1 MSVAKKILMG
11 SGATDYEIDQSAM
24 FDLGNT
30 VYLHRTPGSAGNR
43 DRWTFSC
50 WIKRSEISVSAETAL
65 FGSYTDANNRDVL
78 RFKSS
83 DELEFQNVS
92 GGTTYSKKSDAKY
105 RDPGAWYHV
114 VAVYDSANSTA
125 DYRIRLYINGSEIT
139 DSTGT
144 DPASGTDSSINN
156 NVAHYI
162 GARSSDGNPSLYWV
176 GYMAEVHFVDGSALT
191 PSSFGKTDSDTGEWV
206 PKQASVTYGT
216 NGFYLKFVSGATGTD
231 SSGEGNNFTT
241 VDLDAYDI
249 MPDTPTNNF
258 ATLNFL
264 DTGPGNFH
272 QGGLR
277 LQTTNHNDTASTF
290 KFPSTGKWY
299 FEIYCITAGAFYQGI
314 CPIRYTGN
322 VGNWDT
328 SNLALRADNGA
339 KYSYHSGGWQSDS
352 YGSAF
357 GNGDII
363 QCAVDMD
370 NGKIWWG
377 DSGTWIASGNPGA
390 GSNEAFT
397 FTASLGWKPFIYGP
411 GSTYAIDVIF
421 NFGQTGTFV
430 GYVTA
435 GGNTDGNGYG
445 NFKYSVP
452 SGFLALCSANIPDP
466 TIKEGTDHFNSLLYT
481 GNDTDDRALTGVGFQ
496 PDWVWIKCRSIN
508 ANHGV
513 SDSQRVES
521 GTYKIIYPDANNAES
536 TSGPYI
542 SAISSDG
549 FSLANSGSDN
559 QNNETYV
566 AWNWLAGTSF
576 SNDASATGI
585 GSVDSSGVVN
595 ATAGFS
601 IVKFTMPS
609 SGQATV
615 KHGLSAKPKAM
626 ITKDLDDTYNW
637 AVFHEDTTDTTSKFL
652 RLNTNDAIVTY
663 STVWGAALP
672 TSSVFGV
679 TAGGLAAASS
689 EVIAYCFTPI
699 EGYSAFGYY
708 VGDNSTDGPMI
719 NVGFL
724 PAFTM
729 IKRTDSTGSWFM
741 YDNKRDTFNAVDE
754 GLFADVVTAEA
765 TQTNGMID
773 FLSNG
778 FKIRST
784 GTAINASSGTYAY
797 MAFAESPFKYANAR

>member
-1 MSVAKKILMG
+1 MSFSGRKIELA
-11 SGATDYEIDQSAM
+11 SGAKDYEIDQSAM

-105 RDPGAWYHV
+105 RDQGAWYHV

-191 PSSFGKTDSDTGEWV
+191 PSSLGETHADTGEWV

-264 DTGPGNFH
+264 DTGPSNFH
-272 QGGLR
+272 QGALR

-299 FEIYCITAGAFYQGI
+299 FEIYLITAGTFYQGI
-314 CPIRYTGN
+314 APIRYTGN
-322 VGNWDT
+322 VGSWDT
-328 SNLALRADNGA
+328 SNLALRGDGGQ

-357 GNGDII
+357 GNGDIV

-411 GSTYAIDVIF
+411 GSTNAIDVIF

-452 SGFLALCSANIPDP
+452 SGFLALCSANIPTP
-466 TIKEGTDHFNSLLYT
+466 TIKKGTDYFNTVLYT
-481 GNDTDDRALTGVGFQ
+481 GDGSADSITGVGFQ
-496 PDWVWIKCRSIN
+496 PDAIWVKARNAAIN
-508 ANHGV
+508 HKIWDATRGV
-513 SDSQRVES
+513 SKSLRPNNDAAEADDSSE
-521 GTYKIIYPDANNAES
+521 NL
-536 TSGPYI
+536 TSFD
-542 SAISSDG
+542 SDG
-549 FSLANSGSDN
+549 FTIKDPDYIVSSRTVA
-559 QNNETYV
+559 
-566 AWNWLAGTSF
+566 AWNWKANGSGSSNEDGSINTTATSA
-576 SNDASATGI
+576 NT
-585 GSVDSSGVVN
+585 
-595 ATAGFS
+595 TAGFS
-601 IVKFTMPS
+601 ISTYTGTGES
-609 SGQATV
+609 SNKTV
-615 KHGLSAKPKAM
+615 GHGLGATPSMVIVKKRGATGDWYVYH
-626 ITKDLDDTYNW
+626 IGLGTNYN
-637 AVFHEDTTDTTSKFL
+637 L
-652 RLNTNDAIVTY
+652 LLNTNDEPFQPATTGWV
-663 STVWGAALP
+663 SSP
-672 TSSVFGV
+672 TSTTFQLSTG
-679 TAGGLAAASS
+679 SS
-689 EVIAYCFTPI
+689 SNANVNSSTTYVAYSFAPI
-699 EGYSAFGYY
+699 EGYSAFGSFK
-708 VGDNSTDGPMI
+708 GNGSANGPMI
-719 NVGFL
+719 NVGFR
-724 PAFTM
+724 PAYIVHQKAEVGGGTANWAVNDD
-729 IKRTDSTGSWFM
+729 KRGYNGAIGHLAPNDTLVETTGDF
-741 YDNKRDTFNAVDE
+741 
-754 GLFADVVTAEA
+754 
-765 TQTNGMID
+765 ID
-773 FLSNG
+773 IVSNG
-778 FKIRST
+778 FKIRH
-784 GTAINASSGTYAY
+784 SGYSNTNNYNYIY